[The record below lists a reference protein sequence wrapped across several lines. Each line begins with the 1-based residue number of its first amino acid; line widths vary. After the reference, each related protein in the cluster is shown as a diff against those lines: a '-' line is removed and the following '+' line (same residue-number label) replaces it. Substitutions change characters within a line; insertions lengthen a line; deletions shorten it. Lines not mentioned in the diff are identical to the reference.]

1 MQAVLE
7 DSGIIE
13 LFFRRDEAAVA
24 SCREKYGAMLRR
36 IAYGILCSR
45 EDSEECENDTYLR
58 TWNHIPPEKPA
69 SLGAYLG
76 RIVRN
81 LALNYVER
89 KNASKRCGN
98 TLLFS
103 ELEQMLPG
111 NGKETGNSLWE
122 AAAAKDSIADRIDE
136 KVLTEL
142 IEKWLRGLEKE
153 ERILFV
159 RRYWYGDDIKELAR
173 RYMTTPGKLSSRL
186 FRLRERLRGYLEKE
200 GVHV

>member
-1 MQAVLE
+1 MLE

-13 LFFRRDEAAVA
+13 LFFKRDEAAVV

-36 IAYGILCSR
+36 IAYGILGSR

-58 TWNHIPPEKPA
+58 TWNHIPPEKPV
-69 SLGAYLG
+69 SLSAYLG

-81 LALNYVER
+81 LALNYVEK

-111 NGKETGNSLWE
+111 NEKETGSGNFLWE
-122 AAAAKDSIADRIDE
+122 AVAARDSISDSIDE

-142 IEKWLRGLEKE
+142 IEKWLRGLERE

-159 RRYWYGDDIKELAR
+159 RRYWYGDDIKVLAR
-173 RYMTTPGKLSSRL
+173 KYMTTPGKLSSRL

>member
-1 MQAVLE
+1 MLE

-24 SCREKYGAMLRR
+24 SCREKYGAMLRH

-81 LALNYVER
+81 LALNYVEIFQT
-89 KNASKRCGN
+89 
-98 TLLFS
+98 TLSMRQVSQTRLFVLISRFEGKSVS
-103 ELEQMLPG
+103 EYTHHCWQRGRHVSSLPREFFTRRNRG
-111 NGKETGNSLWE
+111 RAIHRVTMRWGKME
-122 AAAAKDSIADRIDE
+122 
-136 KVLTEL
+136 
-142 IEKWLRGLEKE
+142 WLR
-153 ERILFV
+153 R
-159 RRYWYGDDIKELAR
+159 D
-173 RYMTTPGKLSSRL
+173 MTRVC
-186 FRLRERLRGYLEKE
+186 FF
-200 GVHV
+200 